1 MMKETQIPM
10 VASADYA
17 IILWGLLGILI
28 VFSIR
33 VSVFR
38 VSIFPKHERRKMERR
53 LYLLALFF
61 VINLTGGP
69 T

>member
-1 MMKETQIPM
+1 MMKQETQIPM
-10 VASADYA
+10 VAP
-17 IILWGLLGILI
+17 IILWGLLGILPVI